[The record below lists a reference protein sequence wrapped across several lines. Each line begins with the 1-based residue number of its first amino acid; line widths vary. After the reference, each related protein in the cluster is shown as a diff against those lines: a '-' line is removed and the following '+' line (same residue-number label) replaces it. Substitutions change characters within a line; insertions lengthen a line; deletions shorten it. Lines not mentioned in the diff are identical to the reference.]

1 MRHTAVKSLALV
13 ADRASTRPA
22 SMQFTTLAGDGASC
36 LAALGADVVMLSREI
51 AGLACRIRL
60 GADHFRGVAVV
71 DRDGRCVVRLLHSDL
86 ALTLDLAT
94 ANSFDEAEALA
105 DEVAALM
112 RLPTLVMGGTGRFWL
127 PAAEDPLEVVA
138 SGRRLSLATPRRPR
152 FLARRRPGRPVFA
165 GKAAGTETVT
175 PA

>member
-1 MRHTAVKSLALV
+1 MRQTAVKSLALV
-13 ADRASTRPA
+13 ADRTPSQPA
-22 SMQFTTLAGDGASC
+22 AMQFTARAGDGAAC
-36 LAALGADVVMLSREI
+36 LAALGANAVMLSREI

-71 DRDGRCVVRLLHSDL
+71 DRDGRCVVRLLHADL
-86 ALTLDLAT
+86 ALTLDLTTAT
-94 ANSFDEAEALA
+94 SFDEAEALA

-127 PAAEDPLEVVA
+127 AAAEDPLSTAA
-138 SGRRLSLATPRRPR
+138 SDRRLSLATPRRPR
-152 FLARRRPGRPVFA
+152 FLARRRPGRPAYA
-165 GKAAGTETVT
+165 GKATAAETIT